1 MLKNF
6 WAFARLRIKRVQNYL
21 LPGLTTEEWGV
32 FWILVISLIVFPTLT
47 IVSLLKVSALGQRAN
62 TAQTAL
68 RALTA
73 INKKVDQA
81 QETFTAVAGEAF
93 LLDKALPDES
103 DPSTLLNQLGET
115 LGSNHLAVSSLRFDK
130 PRLSESGNY
139 YLLAA
144 NLEFTG
150 TFQDILGAIT
160 SFETNERLFN
170 MVSLRI
176 SREVGG
182 ARLGVNLQLTTYA
195 FPPLSAQKN

>member
-1 MLKNF
+1 MLNNF
-6 WAFARLRIKRVQNYL
+6 WAVARLRLKRTQNYL
-21 LPGLTTEEWGV
+21 LPGLTTEEWQLFG
-32 FWILVISLIVFPTLT
+32 ILVISLIVFPTLT
-47 IVSLLKVSALGQRAN
+47 TVSLLKVSAREQMAN
-62 TAQTAL
+62 TAQNSL

-73 INKKVDQA
+73 INQKVGQA
-81 QETFTAVAGEAF
+81 QETFTGIAGEAF
-93 LLDKALPDES
+93 LLDQALPEES

-150 TFQDILGAIT
+150 TFPDILGAIT
-160 SFETNERLFN
+160 SFETNARLFN
-170 MVSLRI
+170 MTSLRI
-176 SREVGG
+176 SRESDG

-195 FPPLSAQKN
+195 FPAKRGLKN

>member
-1 MLKNF
+1 MLNNF
-6 WAFARLRIKRVQNYL
+6 WAVVRLQLKRTQNYL
-21 LPGLTTEEWGV
+21 LPGLTAEEWRL
-32 FWILVISLIVFPTLT
+32 FFILVISAIVFPTLT
-47 IVSLLKVSALGQRAN
+47 VLSLLEASTLEQQRR
-62 TAQTAL
+62 TTQTAL
-68 RALTA
+68 SALTK
-73 INKKVDQA
+73 INQRVDRA

-150 TFQDILGAIT
+150 TFPDILGAIT

-170 MVSLRI
+170 MTSLRI
-176 SREVGG
+176 SRESVG
-182 ARLGVNLQLTTYA
+182 ARLGVNLQLTTYS
-195 FPPLSAQKN
+195 FPARRSLKN